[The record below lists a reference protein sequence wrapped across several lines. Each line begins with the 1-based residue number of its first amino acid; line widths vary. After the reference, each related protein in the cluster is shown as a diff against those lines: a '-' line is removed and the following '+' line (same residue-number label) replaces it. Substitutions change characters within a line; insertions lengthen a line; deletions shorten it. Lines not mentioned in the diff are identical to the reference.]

1 VKRAVL
7 AACLLLAAWPAKA
20 ATPTPTCPPMSDT
33 EPVAESLPHLAAA
46 LKPGGNVDMLVI
58 GTSAATPGL
67 APAGPATS
75 SGFVQL
81 LGQDLQAAIPG
92 LHVSLM
98 ARGGRGQ
105 DASAQLDLIR
115 AALKQHRYTAVL
127 WQTGTLDA
135 VRSAPA
141 DTFYQS
147 LSDGADLIAE
157 AGADLVLVEPQYSRF
172 LEANADLSPYLAV
185 MQSMDAARATLVF
198 HRYDLMHAWADA
210 SQIDLEHATR
220 ADRTAIAARLQS
232 CLAGELAHA
241 ILVGARGEALR

>member
-1 VKRAVL
+1 VRRVVF
-7 AACLLLAAWPAKA
+7 AACLLLAGLPVKA
-20 ATPTPTCPPMSDT
+20 ATPPTCPSMSDA

-46 LKPGGNVDMLVI
+46 LKPGGTVDILAI
-58 GTSAATPGL
+58 GISVATPGL
-67 APAGPATS
+67 TPAGPVTS

-81 LGQDLQAAIPG
+81 LGQNLQAAIPG

-98 ARGGRGQ
+98 AHGGRGQ
-105 DASAQLDLIR
+105 DAAAQLNLIR
-115 AALKQHRYTAVL
+115 AALKQHRYAAVL

-147 LSDGADLIAE
+147 LSDGADLIAD

-185 MQSMDAARATLVF
+185 MQAMDAARATLVF

-210 SQIDLEHATR
+210 GEIDLEQATR
-220 ADRTAIAARLQS
+220 ADRPAIAAKLQF
-232 CLAGELAHA
+232 CLAAELAHA
-241 ILVGARGEALR
+241 ILEGARGEALR